1 MEKFKNKN
9 LKNIQNIFEEKTGV
23 SVKNK
28 KSYVNY
34 RAKQIALVA
43 TMMLCFVSLSA
54 FAFSKFSSLEGDEA
68 GFSSKYLGD
77 GIFEI
82 TVTNE
87 SDKVLEL
94 QDEIKLMRWSTSQEV
109 QGDKGEI
116 EYSDL
121 KVDARSKKT
130 ITIDLSE
137 AYDVE
142 MLESPLP
149 SGDHYYLVLTNNGFA
164 FGQDWMCSLNFN
176 EGMSTAL
183 SDTDSVSNEMR
194 EVQKGKTS
202 YYADLAYEN
211 WMWPTKSKNI
221 STLYGVA
228 RNGIFSDHINIAG
241 EQSDAVYAVEAGRV
255 IETGFVS
262 NVGNYIVL
270 DLGDETTVK
279 YGHLK
284 EIAVKEGDTVEKG
297 DTIGKL
303 GATGMATGPNLY
315 FAVYVSGESV
325 NPLEE

>member
-1 MEKFKNKN
+1 MERFNAKN
-9 LKNIQNIFEEKTGV
+9 LKNIQNIFEEKTGT
-23 SVKNK
+23 SIKKK

-109 QGDKGEI
+109 QGEKGEI

-130 ITIDLSE
+130 ITIDLSK

-176 EGMSTAL
+176 EGISTAL
-183 SDTDSVSNEMR
+183 SDTDSVSNEIH

-211 WMWPTKSKNI
+211 WMWPTKSKRI
-221 STLYGVA
+221 SALYGVA

-279 YGHLK
+279 YGHLE

>member
-1 MEKFKNKN
+1 MERFNAKN

-28 KSYVNY
+28 KSYVNF

-109 QGDKGEI
+109 QGDKGKI

-121 KVDARSKKT
+121 KVNARSKKT
-130 ITIDLSE
+130 ITIDLSK

-149 SGDHYYLVLTNNGFA
+149 SGDHYYLVLTNSGFA
-164 FGQDWMCSLNFN
+164 FGQDWMCSLNFK
-176 EGMSTAL
+176 EGISTAL

-202 YYADLAYEN
+202 YYEDLVYEN
-211 WMWPTKSKNI
+211 WMWPTKSKSI
-221 STLYGVA
+221 SALYGVA

-241 EQSDAVYAVEAGRV
+241 EQSDAVYAVEEGRV
-255 IETGFVS
+255 IETGFAS
-262 NVGNYIVL
+262 NVGNYIML

-284 EIAVKEGDTVEKG
+284 EIDVKEGDTVEKG

-303 GATGMATGPNLY
+303 GQTGMATGPNLY

-325 NPLEE
+325 NPLAE

>member
-1 MEKFKNKN
+1 MERFNAKN
-9 LKNIQNIFEEKTGV
+9 LKNIQNIFEEKTGTNI
-23 SVKNK
+23 KNK

-34 RAKQIALVA
+34 GAKQIALVA

-130 ITIDLSE
+130 ITIDLSK

-176 EGMSTAL
+176 EGISTAL
-183 SDTDSVSNEMR
+183 SDTDSVSNEIH

-211 WMWPTKSKNI
+211 WMWPTKSKSI
-221 STLYGVA
+221 SALYGVA

-241 EQSDAVYAVEAGRV
+241 EQSDAVYAVEEGRV